1 MEYAIELLQEQ
12 HRLLQDDLKSML
24 LIDDEFKLTT
34 KRLSDVIDA
43 LNKLSAKPMNYD
55 NWVKECK
62 SLLAIKPHVKIRW
75 KDSDFKKCFMEGLTP
90 NKAVQ
95 LCWLASY

>member
-1 MEYAIELLQEQ
+1 MKYAIELLQEQ
-12 HRLLQDDLKSML
+12 LRLLQDDLKSML
-24 LIDDEFKLTT
+24 LTVEEFKQTVI
-34 KRLSDVIDA
+34 KRSDVVKA
-43 LNKLSAKPMNYD
+43 LNKLSTKPMHYE